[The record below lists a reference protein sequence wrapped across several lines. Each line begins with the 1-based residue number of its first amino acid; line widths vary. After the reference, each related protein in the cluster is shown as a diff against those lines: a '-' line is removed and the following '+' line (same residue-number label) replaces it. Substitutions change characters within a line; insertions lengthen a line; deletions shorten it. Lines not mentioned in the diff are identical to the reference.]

1 MATPI
6 GRRVGRWARKGGAAG
21 SMARAAPARAAA
33 VHQSSPLRHPTT
45 ATQASPTG
53 WPDGACRRRHGAARM
68 QARAARQ
75 LLEAAP
81 ERCEQFEHSKRSL
94 GAGALRHLLVLAGC
108 AGNAGFL

>member
-1 MATPI
+1 M
-6 GRRVGRWARKGGAAG
+6 GARKRGAAG
-21 SMARAAPARAAA
+21 SMARAAPARAVVA
-33 VHQSSPLRHPTT
+33 HQSSPLPHPMT
-45 ATQASPTG
+45 ATQASPIG
-53 WPDGACRRRHGAARM
+53 WLDGACRRRHGAVKM

-94 GAGALRHLLVLAGC
+94 GAGALRHLPVLAGC

>member
-1 MATPI
+1 M
-6 GRRVGRWARKGGAAG
+6 GAAG
-21 SMARAAPARAAA
+21 SMARAAPARAVAA
-33 VHQSSPLRHPTT
+33 CQFLPLPHPTT

-53 WPDGACRRRHGAARM
+53 WLDGARRRRHGAARM

-81 ERCEQFEHSKRSL
+81 ERYEQFEHSKHSL
-94 GAGALRHLLVLAGC
+94 GAGALRLLPVLAGC